1 MTISNTSPIF
11 DALLFVSGKKALF
24 FRPDQDANQ
33 MFNFSST
40 LEKVGEGWDCQL
52 KNNSIVLVISESI
65 EIIHTKYGKMTL
77 TKIKANMA
85 PDFHIIVG
93 EFWVPTIFLTNIEDE
108 G

>member
-1 MTISNTSPIF
+1 MTIN
-11 DALLFVSGKKALF
+11 KKALF
-24 FRPDQDANQ
+24 FRYDGNDDQ
-33 MFNFSST
+33 MFGFTST
-40 LEKVGEGWDCQL
+40 LEKVGEEWDCEV
-52 KNNSIVLVISESI
+52 KNKSIVIVMSDPVEM
-65 EIIHTKYGKMTL
+65 IHTKYGKMSL